1 MNKNIIQSNKPLSVV
16 LYNSSHDRSLQMA
29 ELVFGLR
36 QRWQSLFLRRI
47 RSPSKAC
54 SQLDEA
60 TIRTLVSVLSA
71 EEQVTGL
78 QQPTG
83 IGQRPR
89 PMNSDEAPQT
99 ASCKSA
105 GRRDPEHPEEPPSP
119 DRCVLAP
126 SSGRRQ
132 RWRLHLMCVCVFP
145 AGLGWRLR

>member
-1 MNKNIIQSNKPLSVV
+1 MFGPAHVSVCV
-16 LYNSSHDRSLQMA
+16 CVVCVEMA

-47 RSPSKAC
+47 RSPSKSC

-71 EEQVTGL
+71 EEQSAGL

-89 PMNSDEAPQT
+89 PMTADEPPQT
-99 ASCKSA
+99 ASCRSA
-105 GRRDPEHPEEPPSP
+105 GHRSAAEQQGEEEEERRSSP
-119 DRCVLAP
+119 DRCVLQA
-126 SSGRRQ
+126 SDN
-132 RWRLHLMCVCVFP
+132 
-145 AGLGWRLR
+145 AGVLLI